1 MLRKIKEYDETLE
14 LFSKHLLPLLD
25 YELDSDGRMEVKNET
40 LLHYK
45 YIDMTAIAEKLF
57 GFIQDTIENELVSE
71 LDYILDYDKAKL
83 AIRAIVDMPDRLID
97 LFIRLCVENNGRLSK
112 NKRKAKF
119 EKLTDKEVSQMEG
132 CVRNAFN
139 RTAPEVNQ
147 S

>member
-1 MLRKIKEYDETLE
+1 
-14 LFSKHLLPLLD
+14 
-25 YELDSDGRMEVKNET
+25 
-40 LLHYK
+40 
-45 YIDMTAIAEKLF
+45 
-57 GFIQDTIENELVSE
+57 
-71 LDYILDYDKAKL
+71 
-83 AIRAIVDMPDRLID
+83 MPDRLID

-119 EKLTDKEVSQMEG
+119 EKLTDKEVSQMEE